1 MDGIIPC
8 NFGKFESYLSMKF
21 CLNIS
26 SAFYKKP
33 AFIKS
38 REMLR
43 HHDLVRIMSLTA
55 MILNAFIPKMNENFH
70 PKRKLLYLNVK
81 VN

>member
-8 NFGKFESYLSMKF
+8 NFGKFESYLSMKVF
-21 CLNIS
+21 LNIS

-33 AFIKS
+33 FIKS

-55 MILNAFIPKMNENFH
+55 MILNDFISKNEWKFS
-70 PKRKLLYLNVK
+70 PQEKIIIFKC
-81 VN
+81 

>member
-1 MDGIIPC
+1 MDGITC
-8 NFGKFESYLSMKF
+8 NFGKFESYLSMKVF
-21 CLNIS
+21 LNIS

-33 AFIKS
+33 FIKS

-55 MILNAFIPKMNENFH
+55 MILNAFISKNEWKFS
-70 PKRKLLYLNVK
+70 PQEKIIICKC
-81 VN
+81 

>member
-43 HHDLVRIMSLTA
+43 HHDLVRFMSLTA
-55 MILNAFIPKMNENFH
+55 MILNAFISKKEWKFSPQEKFIIF
-70 PKRKLLYLNVK
+70 KC
-81 VN
+81 

>member
-8 NFGKFESYLSMKF
+8 NFGKFESYLSMKVF
-21 CLNIS
+21 LNIS

-33 AFIKS
+33 FIKS

-43 HHDLVRIMSLTA
+43 HHGLVRIMSLTA

>member
-26 SAFYKKP
+26 SAFYKTP

-43 HHDLVRIMSLTA
+43 HHDLVWIMSLTA
-55 MILNAFIPKMNENFH
+55 MILNAFISKNEWKFS
-70 PKRKLLYLNVK
+70 PQEKIIIFKC
-81 VN
+81 